1 MTLSMGIHRGRGF
14 PARFT
19 YRHYLWA
26 HLRGHRNSWH
36 GVCSQMH
43 WHPLWITRMNMLS
56 MGISHWQYVW
66 PFCSW
71 VYLPDICLRYIFA
84 GHCHFRH
91 IVRALYFF
99 AFFAGI
105 VLEHSSLTLS
115 NVACPSDM
123 CNLATFPGHRI
134 LGIFPG
140 HKFFWAC
147 FMKINFLDMFPAVP

>member
-1 MTLSMGIHRGRGF
+1 
-14 PARFT
+14 
-19 YRHYLWA
+19 
-26 HLRGHRNSWH
+26 
-36 GVCSQMH
+36 
-43 WHPLWITRMNMLS
+43 MNMLS

-91 IVRALYFF
+91 IFRALYFLT
-99 AFFAGI
+99 FFAGI

-140 HKFFWAC
+140 HKFFGHKCFWAC
-147 FMKINFLDMFPAVP
+147 FMKINFLDMFPALL